1 MTHALHIFTAR
12 VASELEPWRLERLGL
27 RLAASVAGVW
37 QASGRRLDVWTSGR
51 LGHVW
56 ARLVRLGLYHVRTT
70 SRHVWAR
77 LGTSGHV
84 WTSGD
89 VWNVW
94 CVWCV
99 TMTTSHS
106 EVTHQ
111 SVYDIP
117 VEHYG
122 EGTWSC

>member
-1 MTHALHIFTAR
+1 VLESTAALQSPALPLSGGMSGSVWMQACKKWQWLFHKYDLER
-12 VASELEPWRLERLGL
+12 VFRQLEPWRLERL
-27 RLAASVAGVW
+27 AASGCVW
-37 QASGRRLDVWTSGR
+37 QASGRRLAGVWASGR
-51 LGHVW
+51 LGVW
-56 ARLVRLGLYHVRTT
+56 GT
-70 SRHVWAR
+70 SGHVWAR

-106 EVTHQ
+106 KVTHQ
-111 SVYDIP
+111 S
-117 VEHYG
+117 E
-122 EGTWSC
+122 